1 MKDRVHGVMTSML
14 AAVVLVVLTGCYR
27 TETTRTSAMGGSSVL
42 ADRKYDETPKSRS
55 EGYQP
60 YKKSRVW

>member
-1 MKDRVHGVMTSML
+1 MESRKLGLMRRVLSCI
-14 AAVVLVVLTGCYR
+14 ALVIISGCYR
-27 TETTRTSAMGGSSVL
+27 TETTRTSAMGGNSVL